1 MHLQF
6 TPSPRWVEFPG
17 DVGKL
22 GPVSH
27 PPHAWCVKG
36 LLCCAFPLTFKIT
49 SSPLSPN
56 RRFNSNT
63 GPQMERQVNPPLEDK
78 QPLHE
83 CWSHEVEENKC
94 SCDKSF
100 LQCIEASGEAIM
112 TSDIWKTGGKY
123 EMFASFMI
131 TLQLLWIRKL
141 CSSVYTD
148 FSSLAQRTWGCVHG
162 QKLSLVNA
170 LPHEPHTTL

>member
-1 MHLQF
+1 MLGGWSQF
-6 TPSPRWVEFPG
+6 HILPVPNVWKDFSVVPSPSNIP
-17 DVGKL
+17 
-22 GPVSH
+22 
-27 PPHAWCVKG
+27 
-36 LLCCAFPLTFKIT
+36 IM

-63 GPQMERQVNPPLEDK
+63 GPQMERQVNPPLEAK
-78 QPLHE
+78 QSLHE
-83 CWSHEVEENKC
+83 RWSHEVEENKR

-100 LQCIEASGEAIM
+100 LQCIAASGEAIM

-162 QKLSLVNA
+162 
-170 LPHEPHTTL
+170 

>member
-1 MHLQF
+1 MRSQF
-6 TPSPRWVEFPG
+6 TPIPRWVEVPR
-17 DVGKL
+17 DVGRL
-22 GPVSH
+22 EPVSH
-27 PPHAWCVKG
+27 PPCAWCVKG
-36 LLCCAFPLTFKIT
+36 LLCLPSPSNIPIM

-63 GPQMERQVNPPLEDK
+63 GPQMERQVNPPLEAK
-78 QPLHE
+78 QSLHE
-83 CWSHEVEENKC
+83 RWSHEVEENKR

-100 LQCIEASGEAIM
+100 LQCIAASGEAIM

-148 FSSLAQRTWGCVHG
+148 FSSLVQRTWGCVHG
-162 QKLSLVNA
+162 
-170 LPHEPHTTL
+170 